1 MSDQVVTMDSDYD
14 AKKIMAVCGGEP
26 RTRELVAWMDELI
39 QENVTLQ
46 VMLVESGDERRT
58 TRLCHLASQI
68 SSYRRIKDAA
78 NRALEL
84 AAGKPPD
91 DEPKEPAMGGVL

>member
-1 MSDQVVTMDSDYD
+1 MSELAVIDSDYD
-14 AKKIMAVCGGEP
+14 AKKVIAVCGGEP

-68 SSYRRIKDAA
+68 SSYRRIRDAA

-91 DEPKEPAMGGVL
+91 DKTKEPAMGGVL